1 MNALI
6 PHQRVQVRTIIK
18 VVCEHYGVSETEILS
33 SRRPTLTSE
42 ARHVVMWLAMKLTD
56 LPSTGI
62 GRLLG
67 KDETTVR
74 HGVQKVDRRI
84 EDEPD
89 FRTTVEALRHATL
102 AAEQCFARLSIS
114 GVDIPRLDETA
125 ERIVAKGPTA
135 ASSVEIMRL
144 ARAYLADRT
153 ESQVTAL
160 IEAGNWLV
168 ATTRRLAMSTTPDDR
183 ATALADQKAAYRAL
197 VEHLSTFET
206 DHRTEEST
214 NGR

>member
-18 VVCEHYGVSETEILS
+18 VVCEHYGVSETEVLS

-42 ARHVVMWLAMKLTD
+42 ARHVSMWLAMKLTD
-56 LPSTGI
+56 LPSTSI

-84 EDEPD
+84 EAEPD
-89 FRTTVEALRHATL
+89 FRTTVETLRHAAL
-102 AAEQCFARLSIS
+102 AAEQCFARLSILGIDDPS
-114 GVDIPRLDETA
+114 LDETA
-125 ERIVAKGPTA
+125 LRIVAKGPTA
-135 ASSVEIMRL
+135 VSSVEIMRL
-144 ARAYLADRT
+144 ARAHLADRT
-153 ESQVTAL
+153 EGQVTGL

-168 ATTRRLAMSTTPDDR
+168 AATRRLATSTTPDEQ
-183 ATALADQKAAYRAL
+183 ATARADQKAAYRAL
-197 VEHLSTFET
+197 IAHLRTFET
-206 DHRTEEST
+206 DHATEESSD
-214 NGR
+214 GR